1 MENVLGRRNSVC
13 KGPKMVH
20 LRGWKEASKKSVARD
35 EFNEASR
42 AGPEQGL
49 IGSDEFGFYFMCDEN
64 HCQIFQGQE
73 QERKGQPGCHP
84 QILLSCPAL
93 YSRA

>member
-49 IGSDEFGFYFMCDEN
+49 IG
-64 HCQIFQGQE
+64 
-73 QERKGQPGCHP
+73 
-84 QILLSCPAL
+84 
-93 YSRA
+93 